1 MADSNCLHCK
11 MTELVNAHF
20 RELQNLPA
28 DASPHVSG
36 HAVIDAIAQLMG
48 DIQSHAESP
57 ATRFAMIRQF
67 LGTAEAT
74 RQAVVEHKNAQNGGR
89 AGAPLQ

>member
-1 MADSNCLHCK
+1 
-11 MTELVNAHF
+11 MTELVNTHF
-20 RELQNLPA
+20 RELQNLPV

-48 DIQSHAESP
+48 DIQSHTDNP
-57 ATRFAMIRQF
+57 AIRFAMIRQF

-74 RQAVVEHKNAQNGGR
+74 RQAVVEHRNAQDGGR
-89 AGAPLQ
+89 AGAPWQ